1 MKRDFIGRMILSL
14 LFAIAAVILWN
25 YVDPLLGVLGFL
37 MSISTAGIELFVYFQ
52 SKGD

>member
-37 MSISTAGIELFVYFQ
+37 RSISSAVVELFVGFRT
-52 SKGD
+52 KGD

>member
-14 LFAIAAVILWN
+14 LFGIAAVILWN
-25 YVDPLLGVLGFL
+25 CADPLLGVLGFL

>member
-25 YVDPLLGVLGFL
+25 YADPLLGV
-37 MSISTAGIELFVYFQ
+37 
-52 SKGD
+52 